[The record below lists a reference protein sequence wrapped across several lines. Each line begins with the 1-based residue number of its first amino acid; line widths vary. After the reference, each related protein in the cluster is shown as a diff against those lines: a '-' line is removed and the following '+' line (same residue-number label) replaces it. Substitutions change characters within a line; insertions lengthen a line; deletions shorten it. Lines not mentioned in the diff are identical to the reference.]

1 MIAKSEWRGGD
12 QKKMEKM
19 EFDMP
24 TCTYTNNKKKEIMQ
38 TMEKSI
44 LMVCLLPA
52 SSDFHQKE
60 QPTK

>member
-24 TCTYTNNKKKEIMQ
+24 TDTDTSYLSQ
-38 TMEKSI
+38 LEKLDVKMTRERFLI
-44 LMVCLLPA
+44 L
-52 SSDFHQKE
+52 S
-60 QPTK
+60 

>member
-24 TCTYTNNKKKEIMQ
+24 TRRSRLVH
-38 TMEKSI
+38 SI
-44 LMVCLLPA
+44 LINRNYEN
-52 SSDFHQKE
+52 SKKIEIRKHIDI
-60 QPTK
+60 